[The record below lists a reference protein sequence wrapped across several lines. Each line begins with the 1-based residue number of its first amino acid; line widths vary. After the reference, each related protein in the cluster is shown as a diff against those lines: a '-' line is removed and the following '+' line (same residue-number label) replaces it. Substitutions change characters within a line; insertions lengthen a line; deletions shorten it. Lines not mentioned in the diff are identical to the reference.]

1 MLGVST
7 YDQDYIDQCRD
18 RVAAQV
24 SAYEALATAAR
35 NGAKGGAA
43 IDAFEPLFFNNMVLV
58 LDALFVH
65 RLRTKE
71 GKDGNP
77 VNEVRVLSES
87 LMQSDGVL
95 ALPKSIKLDPERTIL
110 HHAPGD
116 AIALDAGAFQRLA
129 KGYFEGIEERYVEEG
144 SRRAS

>member
-35 NGAKGGAA
+35 NGAKADA
-43 IDAFEPLFFNNMVLV
+43 EVDAFEPLFFNSMALV
-58 LDALFVH
+58 LDALFMH

-77 VNEVRVLSES
+77 ANEVRVLCES
-87 LMQSDGVL
+87 LLESDGVMTV
-95 ALPKSIKLDPERTIL
+95 PKSIKLDPERSVL

-116 AIALDAGAFQRLA
+116 EIALSTDHFQRLA
-129 KGYFEGIEERYVEEG
+129 EAYFAEIEARYG
-144 SRRAS
+144 A

>member
-7 YDQDYIDQCRD
+7 YDQDYIDKCRD
-18 RVAAQV
+18 RIAAQV
-24 SAYEALATAAR
+24 AAYEAVAAAAG
-35 NGAKGGAA
+35 NGAKGGSAV
-43 IDAFEPLFFNNMVLV
+43 DAFEPLFFNNLVLV

-65 RLRTKE
+65 RLRNRE

-87 LMQSDGVL
+87 LMENDGVL
-95 ALPKSIKLDPERTIL
+95 AVPTSIKLDPERTIL

-116 AIALDAGAFQRLA
+116 EIALGADAFQRLA
-129 KGYFEGIEERYVEEG
+129 TAYFEGIEERYTD
-144 SRRAS
+144 

>member
-7 YDQDYIDQCRD
+7 YDQDYIDKCRE
-18 RVAAQV
+18 RVTAQV
-24 SAYEALATAAR
+24 AAYEAVAAAAR
-35 NGAKGGAA
+35 NGAKGGSAV
-43 IDAFEPLFFNNMVLV
+43 DAFEPLFFNHMVLV

-65 RLRTKE
+65 RLRNRE

-87 LMQSDGVL
+87 LMENDGVL
-95 ALPKSIKLDPERTIL
+95 AVPKSIKLDPERTIL

-116 AIALDAGAFQRLA
+116 DIALDADAFQRLA
-129 KGYFEGIEERYVEEG
+129 KAYFEGIEERYTD
-144 SRRAS
+144 

>member
-7 YDQDYIDQCRD
+7 YDQDYIDECHD
-18 RVAAQV
+18 KVAAQV

-35 NGAKGGAA
+35 NGAKADA
-43 IDAFEPLFFNNMVLV
+43 EVDAFEPLFFNNMVLV
-58 LDALFVH
+58 LDALFMH

-77 VNEVRVLSES
+77 ANEVRVLSES
-87 LMQSDGVL
+87 LLEGGGVL
-95 ALPKSIKLDPERTIL
+95 TVPKSIKLDPERSVL

-116 AIALDAGAFQRLA
+116 EIALSADHFERLA
-129 KGYFEGIEERYVEEG
+129 EAYFATIEERFG
-144 SRRAS
+144 A

>member
-7 YDQDYIDQCRD
+7 YDQDYIDKCRD

-24 SAYEALATAAR
+24 SAYEALGTAAR
-35 NGAKGGAA
+35 NGAKGGPA

-65 RLRTKE
+65 RLRNKE

-87 LMQSDGVL
+87 LTGNDGVL
-95 ALPKSIKLDPERTIL
+95 AVPKSIKLDPQRTIL

-116 AIALDAGAFQRLA
+116 EIALDADGFQRLA
-129 KGYFEGIEERYVEEG
+129 EGYFEGIEERYTD
-144 SRRAS
+144 

>member
-7 YDQDYIDQCRD
+7 YDQDYIDKCRD
-18 RVAAQV
+18 KVATQV

-35 NGAKGGAA
+35 NGAKGDAEV
-43 IDAFEPLFFNNMVLV
+43 DAFEPLFFNNMVLV
-58 LDALFVH
+58 LDALFMH

-77 VNEVRVLSES
+77 ANEVRALSES
-87 LMQSDGVL
+87 LLQSDGVL
-95 ALPKSIKLDPERTIL
+95 TVPKSIKLDPERSVL

-116 AIALDAGAFQRLA
+116 EIALSADHFQRLA
-129 KGYFEGIEERYVEEG
+129 EAYFATIEERFG
-144 SRRAS
+144 A